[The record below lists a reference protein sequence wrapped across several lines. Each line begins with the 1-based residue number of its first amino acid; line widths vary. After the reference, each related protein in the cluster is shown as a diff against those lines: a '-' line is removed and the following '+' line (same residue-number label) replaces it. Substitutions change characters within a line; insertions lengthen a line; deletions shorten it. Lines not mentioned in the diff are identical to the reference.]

1 MMSGNIMALP
11 LIPLRGISIF
21 PNMIIHFDVGREKS
35 KAAIEAAMEN
45 QIEIFLSTQK
55 DYEIEE
61 PNFDDIFEIGTI
73 CRIKQ
78 IIKLPNKTIR
88 VLVEG
93 IDRGRLINLKEN
105 DKYLESEVEV
115 IEEPSNEEYE
125 GIEAYYNLL
134 KKSFN
139 KYINVSGNNRSNIM
153 SMFDTIENYSEL
165 CDVIASYIIIDE
177 EKRQEILQEIDCIKR
192 IEKLLVIIENQI
204 DIISLEKKLGKKL
217 KESIDKS
224 QREYYIREQIRTL
237 QEEIGEDD
245 EEKKEIIN
253 YENKI
258 KKAKLPKYVKD
269 KAEAELNKL
278 KSAAGQGSESNVI
291 RTYLDWILALPWSKS
306 TKDNFDINE
315 AEIIL
320 NKEHYGLDEVK
331 ERIIEYLAVKQYTNT
346 LKGPIICLVGP
357 PGVGKTSIA
366 KSIAHATNRKY
377 TRMSLG
383 GVRDEA
389 EIRGHRKTYVGA
401 IPGRLAYALK
411 EAKVNNPLIL
421 LDEIDKLGSDHR
433 GNVADAL
440 LEVLDSEQNNTF
452 RDHYLELDMD
462 LSKVLFITTANS
474 LDTIPGPLLD
484 RMEIIEVSGY
494 TYEEKYH
501 IAKGY
506 LIPKLLK
513 EHKLENDEFKISEA
527 AIKDIINFYTREA
540 GVRSLERVL
549 GKLIRKTL
557 TEMMKNNKKSISI
570 SANRLEKYLG
580 NKIFNYDVKDKEDRI
595 GVVKGMAWTAAGGDT
610 LPVES
615 VIMKGTGK
623 LTLTGQLGD
632 VMQESAKI
640 AFGFVRANAKK
651 YGIDEDFYKKTDIHI
666 HFPEGAIKK
675 DGPSAG
681 VTIITSIVSA
691 LTNKKVRNNV
701 AMTGEVTLTGR
712 VLAIGGLKEKSIAA
726 FRAGIDTIIIPG
738 ENEKDIDKI
747 PDVVKNKLN
756 IIVVNHVDEVLKK
769 AIIGV
774 DTIV

>member
-1 MMSGNIMALP
+1 MSENFMTLP

-35 KAAIEAAMEN
+35 KAAIEAAMDN

-61 PNFDDIFEIGTI
+61 PDFEDIFEIGTI

-78 IIKLPNKTIR
+78 IIKLPNNVIR

-93 IDRGRLINLKEN
+93 IDRGRLISINNKDE
-105 DKYLESEVEV
+105 YIESEVER

-125 GIEAYYNLL
+125 GIEAYVNLL
-134 KKSFN
+134 KKSFS
-139 KYINVSGNNRSNIM
+139 KYLNLSGNNRSSIM
-153 SMFDTIENYSEL
+153 SIFDTIKNYSEL
-165 CDVIASYIIIDE
+165 SDVVASYIIIDE
-177 EKRQEILQEIDCIKR
+177 DKRQEILQEVDCIKR

-204 DIISLEKKLGKKL
+204 DILNIEKKVGKRL

-224 QREYYIREQIRTL
+224 QREYYIREQIRAL

-245 EEKKEIIN
+245 EEKKEITN
-253 YENKI
+253 YENRI
-258 KKAKLPKYVKD
+258 KKAKLPKYVRD
-269 KAEAELNKL
+269 KAESELNRL
-278 KSAAGQGSESNVI
+278 KASAGQGSESNVI
-291 RTYLDWILALPWSKS
+291 RTYLDWILDIPWSKS
-306 TKDNFDINE
+306 TKDNFNIKE
-315 AEIIL
+315 AEEIL
-320 NKEHYGLDEVK
+320 NNEHYGLDEVK
-331 ERIIEYLAVKQYTNT
+331 ERIVEYLAVKEYTNS

-377 TRMSLG
+377 TRISLG

-474 LDTIPGPLLD
+474 LDTIPRPLLD

-513 EHKLENDEFKISEA
+513 EHKLESNEFKISEA
-527 AIKDIINFYTREA
+527 ALKDIINYYTREA

-549 GKLIRKTL
+549 GKLIRKSL

-570 SANRLEKYLG
+570 NANRLEKYLG
-580 NKIFNYDVKDKEDRI
+580 NKIYTFDVKDKEDRV

-615 VIMKGTGK
+615 VVMKGTGK

-632 VMQESAKI
+632 VMQESARI
-640 AFGFVRANAKK
+640 AFGFVRANASK
-651 YGIDEDFYKKTDIHI
+651 YGIDEDFYKTTDIHI

-691 LTNKKVRNNV
+691 LTNKKVRSNV

-726 FRAGIDTIIIPG
+726 FRAGIDTIIIPR
-738 ENEKDIDKI
+738 ENEKDINKI
-747 PDVVKNKLN
+747 PDVVRNKLN
-756 IIVVNHVDEVLKK
+756 IFAVDHVDEVLKK

>member
-1 MMSGNIMALP
+1 
-11 LIPLRGISIF
+11 
-21 PNMIIHFDVGREKS
+21 
-35 KAAIEAAMEN
+35 
-45 QIEIFLSTQK
+45 
-55 DYEIEE
+55 
-61 PNFDDIFEIGTI
+61 
-73 CRIKQ
+73 
-78 IIKLPNKTIR
+78 
-88 VLVEG
+88 
-93 IDRGRLINLKEN
+93 
-105 DKYLESEVEV
+105 
-115 IEEPSNEEYE
+115 
-125 GIEAYYNLL
+125 
-134 KKSFN
+134 
-139 KYINVSGNNRSNIM
+139 NR
-153 SMFDTIENYSEL
+153 
-165 CDVIASYIIIDE
+165 
-177 EKRQEILQEIDCIKR
+177 
-192 IEKLLVIIENQI
+192 
-204 DIISLEKKLGKKL
+204 
-217 KESIDKS
+217 
-224 QREYYIREQIRTL
+224 
-237 QEEIGEDD
+237 
-245 EEKKEIIN
+245 
-253 YENKI
+253 
-258 KKAKLPKYVKD
+258 
-269 KAEAELNKL
+269 L
-278 KSAAGQGSESNVI
+278 KSSAGQGSESNVI
-291 RTYLDWILALPWSKS
+291 RTYLDWILDIPWNKS
-306 TKDNFDINE
+306 TKDNFNIKE
-315 AEIIL
+315 AEEIL
-320 NKEHYGLDEVK
+320 NNEHYGLEEVK
-331 ERIIEYLAVKQYTNT
+331 ERIIEYLAVKEYTKS

-401 IPGRLAYALK
+401 IPGRIAYALK

-501 IAKGY
+501 IAKEY

-513 EHKLENDEFKISEA
+513 EHKLENNEFKISEA
-527 AIKDIINFYTREA
+527 AIKDIINYYTREA

-549 GKLIRKTL
+549 GKLIRKSL

-570 SANRLEKYLG
+570 NANRLEKYLG
-580 NKIFNYDVKDKEDRI
+580 NKIFTFDIKDKEDRV

-610 LPVES
+610 LPVEAVTMNGS
-615 VIMKGTGK
+615 GK
-623 LTLTGQLGD
+623 LTLIGQLGD

-651 YGIDEDFYKKTDIHI
+651 YGINEDFYKNTDIHI

-691 LTNKKVRNNV
+691 LSNKKVRSNV

-726 FRAGIDTIIIPG
+726 FRAGIDTIIIPK
-738 ENEKDIDKI
+738 ENEKDINKI
-747 PDVVKNKLN
+747 PDVVKNKLD
-756 IIVVNHVDEVLKK
+756 IITVDHVDEVLKK

>member
-1 MMSGNIMALP
+1 MSENFMTLP

-21 PNMIIHFDVGREKS
+21 PNMIMHFDVGREKS
-35 KAAIEAAMEN
+35 IAAIEAAMDN

-61 PNFDDIFEIGTI
+61 PSFDDIFEIGTI
-73 CRIKQ
+73 CKIKQ
-78 IIKLPNKTIR
+78 IIKLPNNVIR

-93 IDRGRLINLKEN
+93 IDRGRLISIKDKEE
-105 DKYLESEVEV
+105 YIESEVER
-115 IEEPSNEEYE
+115 IKEPSNEEYE
-125 GIEAYYNLL
+125 GIEAYVNLL
-134 KKSFN
+134 KKSFS
-139 KYINVSGNNRSNIM
+139 KYLNISGNNRSSIM
-153 SMFDTIENYSEL
+153 SIFGTIKNCSEL
-165 CDVIASYIIIDE
+165 ADVVASYVIVDE
-177 EKRQEILQEIDCIKR
+177 DKRQEILQEVDCIKR

-204 DIISLEKKLGKKL
+204 DILNIERKVGKRL

-224 QREYYIREQIRTL
+224 QREYYIREQIRAL

-245 EEKKEIIN
+245 EEKKEISN

-258 KKAKLPKYVKD
+258 KKAKLPKHVRE
-269 KAEAELNKL
+269 KAESELNRL
-278 KSAAGQGSESNVI
+278 KSSAGQGSESNVI
-291 RTYLDWILALPWSKS
+291 RTYLDWILDIPWNKS
-306 TKDNFDINE
+306 TKDNFNIKE
-315 AEIIL
+315 AEEIL
-320 NKEHYGLDEVK
+320 NNEHYGLEEVK
-331 ERIIEYLAVKQYTNT
+331 ERIIEYLAVKEYTKS

-401 IPGRLAYALK
+401 IPGRIAYALK

-501 IAKGY
+501 IAKEY

-513 EHKLENDEFKISEA
+513 EHKLENNEFKISEA
-527 AIKDIINFYTREA
+527 AIKDIINYYTREA

-549 GKLIRKTL
+549 GKLIRKSL

-570 SANRLEKYLG
+570 NANRLEKYLG
-580 NKIFNYDVKDKEDRI
+580 NKIFTFDIKDKEDRV

-610 LPVES
+610 LPVEAVTMNGS
-615 VIMKGTGK
+615 GK

-632 VMQESAKI
+632 VMQDLLNC
-640 AFGFVRANAKK
+640 FGFMRANAKK
-651 YGIDEDFYKKTDIHI
+651 IWYK
-666 HFPEGAIKK
+666 
-675 DGPSAG
+675 
-681 VTIITSIVSA
+681 
-691 LTNKKVRNNV
+691 
-701 AMTGEVTLTGR
+701 
-712 VLAIGGLKEKSIAA
+712 
-726 FRAGIDTIIIPG
+726 
-738 ENEKDIDKI
+738 
-747 PDVVKNKLN
+747 
-756 IIVVNHVDEVLKK
+756 
-769 AIIGV
+769 
-774 DTIV
+774 

>member
-1 MMSGNIMALP
+1 MSENFMTLP

-21 PNMIIHFDVGREKS
+21 PNMIMHFDVGREKS
-35 KAAIEAAMEN
+35 IAAIEAAMDN

-61 PNFDDIFEIGTI
+61 PSFDDIFKIGTI
-73 CRIKQ
+73 CKIKQ
-78 IIKLPNKTIR
+78 IIKLPNNVIR

-93 IDRGRLINLKEN
+93 IDRGRLISIKDKEE
-105 DKYLESEVEV
+105 YIESEVER

-125 GIEAYYNLL
+125 GIEAYVNLL
-134 KKSFN
+134 KKSFS
-139 KYINVSGNNRSNIM
+139 KYLNISGNNRSSIM
-153 SMFDTIENYSEL
+153 SIFGTIKNCSEL
-165 CDVIASYIIIDE
+165 ADVVASYVIVDE
-177 EKRQEILQEIDCIKR
+177 EKRQEILQEVDCIKR

-204 DIISLEKKLGKKL
+204 DILNIERKVGKRL

-224 QREYYIREQIRTL
+224 QREYYIREQIRAL

-245 EEKKEIIN
+245 EEKKEISN

-258 KKAKLPKYVKD
+258 KKAKLPKHVRE
-269 KAEAELNKL
+269 KAESELNRL
-278 KSAAGQGSESNVI
+278 KSSAGQGSESNVI
-291 RTYLDWILALPWSKS
+291 RTYLDWILDIPWNKS
-306 TKDNFDINE
+306 TKDNFNIKE
-315 AEIIL
+315 AEEIL
-320 NKEHYGLDEVK
+320 NNEHYGLEEVK
-331 ERIIEYLAVKQYTNT
+331 ERIIEYLAVKEYTKS

-401 IPGRLAYALK
+401 IPGRIAYALK

-501 IAKGY
+501 IAKEY

-513 EHKLENDEFKISEA
+513 EHKLENNEFKISEA
-527 AIKDIINFYTREA
+527 AIKDIINYYTREA

-549 GKLIRKTL
+549 GKLIRKSL

-570 SANRLEKYLG
+570 NANRLEKYLG
-580 NKIFNYDVKDKEDRI
+580 NKIFTFDIKDKEDRV

-610 LPVES
+610 LPVE
-615 VIMKGTGK
+615 V
-623 LTLTGQLGD
+623 
-632 VMQESAKI
+632 ESL
-640 AFGFVRANAKK
+640 
-651 YGIDEDFYKKTDIHI
+651 H
-666 HFPEGAIKK
+666 
-675 DGPSAG
+675 
-681 VTIITSIVSA
+681 
-691 LTNKKVRNNV
+691 
-701 AMTGEVTLTGR
+701 
-712 VLAIGGLKEKSIAA
+712 
-726 FRAGIDTIIIPG
+726 
-738 ENEKDIDKI
+738 
-747 PDVVKNKLN
+747 
-756 IIVVNHVDEVLKK
+756 
-769 AIIGV
+769 
-774 DTIV
+774 

>member
-1 MMSGNIMALP
+1 MSEKFVTLP

-35 KAAIEAAMEN
+35 RAAIEAAMAN
-45 QIEIFLSTQK
+45 QTEIFLSTQK

-61 PNFDDIFEIGTI
+61 PEFDDIFEVGTI
-73 CRIKQ
+73 CNIKQ
-78 IIKLPNKTIR
+78 IIKLPNDVIR

-93 IDRGRLINLKEN
+93 IDRGRLISLNIKDE
-105 DKYLESEVEV
+105 YIESEVER
-115 IEEPSNEEYE
+115 IAEPTNEEYE
-125 GIEAYYNLL
+125 GIEAYINLL
-134 KKSFN
+134 KKNFS
-139 KYINVSGNNRSNIM
+139 KYVRASGDNRSNIM
-153 SMFDTIENYSEL
+153 SIFDTIDNYSEL
-165 CDVIASYIIIDE
+165 SDVVASYVVIDE
-177 EKRQEILQEIDCIKR
+177 DKRQEILQEVDCIKR
-192 IEKLLVIIENQI
+192 IEKLLFIIEEQI
-204 DIISLEKKLGKKL
+204 EILNIEKKVGKKL
-217 KESIDKS
+217 KENIDKS
-224 QREYYIREQIRTL
+224 QREYYIREQIRAL
-237 QEEIGEDD
+237 QEEIGEND
-245 EEKKEIIN
+245 EDKKEITN

-258 KKAKLPKYVKD
+258 RKAKLPKYVRE
-269 KAEAELNKL
+269 KAESELNRL

-291 RTYLDWILALPWSKS
+291 RTYLDWILDIPWSKS
-306 TKDNFDINE
+306 TKDNFDIKE
-315 AEIIL
+315 AEGIL
-320 NKEHYGLDEVK
+320 NNEHYGLEEVK
-331 ERIIEYLAVKQYTNT
+331 ERIVEYLAVKQYTNS

-366 KSIAHATNRKY
+366 KSIAHSTNRKY
-377 TRMSLG
+377 TRISLG

-421 LDEIDKLGSDHR
+421 LDEIDKLGSDNR

-440 LEVLDSEQNNTF
+440 LEVLDSEQNNSF
-452 RDHYLELDMD
+452 RDHYLELNMD
-462 LSKVLFITTANS
+462 LSKVLFISTANS
-474 LDTIPGPLLD
+474 LDTIPAPLLD
-484 RMEIIEVSGY
+484 RMEIIELSGY

-501 IAKGY
+501 IAKEH

-513 EHKLENDEFKISEA
+513 EHKLESNQFKISES

-549 GKLIRKTL
+549 GKLIRKAL
-557 TEMMKNNKKSISI
+557 TEMMKNNKESITI
-570 SANRLEKYLG
+570 NANRIEKYLG
-580 NKIFNYDVKDKEDRI
+580 NKIFTFDTKDKEDRV
-595 GVVKGMAWTAAGGDT
+595 GVVKGMAWTSAGGDT

-615 VIMKGTGK
+615 VIMKGSGK

-651 YGIDEDFYKKTDIHI
+651 YGIPEDFYKNTDIHI

-691 LTNKKVRNNV
+691 LTNKAVRNNV

-726 FRAGIDTIIIPG
+726 FRAGIDTIIIPE
-738 ENEKDIDKI
+738 ENKKDITKI

-756 IIVVNHVDEVLKK
+756 IITVDHVDKVLNK

>member
-1 MMSGNIMALP
+1 MMSENFMTLP

-35 KAAIEAAMEN
+35 RAAIEVAMEN
-45 QIEIFLSTQK
+45 ETEIFLATQK

-61 PNFDDIFEIGTI
+61 PGLDDIFEIGTI

-78 IIKLPNKTIR
+78 IIKLPNDVIR

-93 IDRGRLINLKEN
+93 IDRGRLISVNIK
-105 DKYLESEVEV
+105 DDYIESEVEK
-115 IEEPSNEEYE
+115 IEEASNEEYE
-125 GIEAYYNLL
+125 GIEAYVSLL
-134 KKSFN
+134 KKSFS
-139 KYINVSGNNRSNIM
+139 KYLKVSGNNRNNVM
-153 SMFDTIENYSEL
+153 SIFDTIKNYSEL
-165 CDVIASYIIIDE
+165 CDVVASYIIVDE
-177 EKRQEILQEIDCIKR
+177 EKRQEILQEIDCVKR
-192 IEKLLVIIENQI
+192 IEKLLIIIEKEI
-204 DIISLEKKLGKKL
+204 DILNIEKKVGKKL

-224 QREYYIREQIRTL
+224 QREYYIREQIKAL

-245 EEKKEIIN
+245 EEKKEISN
-253 YENKI
+253 YENRI
-258 KKAKLPKYVKD
+258 KKAKLPKYVRE
-269 KAEAELNKL
+269 KAESELNRLKL
-278 KSAAGQGSESNVI
+278 SDGQGSESNVI
-291 RTYLDWILALPWSKS
+291 RTYLDWILDIPWSKS
-306 TKDNFDINE
+306 TKDNFNIKE
-315 AEIIL
+315 AEEIL
-320 NKEHYGLDEVK
+320 NNEHYGLEEVK
-331 ERIIEYLAVKQYTNT
+331 ERIVEYLAVKQYTNS
-346 LKGPIICLVGP
+346 LKGPILCLVGP

-401 IPGRLAYALK
+401 IPGRIAYALK

-433 GNVADAL
+433 GNIADAL
-440 LEVLDSEQNNTF
+440 LEVLDSEQNNAF

-474 LDTIPGPLLD
+474 LDTIPAPLLD

-513 EHKLENDEFKISEA
+513 EHKLESNQFKISEA

-540 GVRSLERVL
+540 GVRGLERVL
-549 GKLIRKTL
+549 GKLIRKAI

-570 SANRLEKYLG
+570 NANRLEKYLG
-580 NKIFNYDVKDKEDRI
+580 NKIYTFDVKDKEDRV

-640 AFGFVRANAKK
+640 AYGFVRANASK
-651 YGIDEDFYKKTDIHI
+651 YGIDEEFYKNTDIHI

-691 LTNKKVRNNV
+691 LTNKKVRSNI

-726 FRAGIDTIIIPG
+726 FRAGIDTIIIPR
-738 ENEKDIDKI
+738 ENEKDINKI

-756 IIVVNHVDEVLKK
+756 IITVDHVDEVLKK

>member
-1 MMSGNIMALP
+1 MSENFMTLP

-21 PNMIIHFDVGREKS
+21 PNMIMHFDVGREKS
-35 KAAIEAAMEN
+35 IAAIEAAMDN

-61 PNFDDIFEIGTI
+61 PSFDDIFEIGTI
-73 CRIKQ
+73 CKIKQ
-78 IIKLPNKTIR
+78 IIKLPNNVIR

-93 IDRGRLINLKEN
+93 IDRGRLISIKDKEE
-105 DKYLESEVEV
+105 YIESEVER
-115 IEEPSNEEYE
+115 IKEPSNEEYE
-125 GIEAYYNLL
+125 GIEAYVNLL
-134 KKSFN
+134 KKSFS
-139 KYINVSGNNRSNIM
+139 KYLNISGNNRSSIM
-153 SMFDTIENYSEL
+153 SIFGTIKNCSEL
-165 CDVIASYIIIDE
+165 ADVVASYVIVDE
-177 EKRQEILQEIDCIKR
+177 DKRQEILQEVDCIKR

-204 DIISLEKKLGKKL
+204 DILNIERKVGKRL

-224 QREYYIREQIRTL
+224 QREYYIREQIRAL

-245 EEKKEIIN
+245 EEKKEISN

-258 KKAKLPKYVKD
+258 KKAKLPKHVRE
-269 KAEAELNKL
+269 KAESELNRL
-278 KSAAGQGSESNVI
+278 KSSAGQSSESNVI
-291 RTYLDWILALPWSKS
+291 RTYLDWILDIPWNKS
-306 TKDNFDINE
+306 TKDNFNIKE
-315 AEIIL
+315 AEEIL
-320 NKEHYGLDEVK
+320 NNEHYGLEEVK
-331 ERIIEYLAVKQYTNT
+331 ERIIEYLAVKEYTKS

-401 IPGRLAYALK
+401 IPGRIAYALK

-501 IAKGY
+501 IAKEY

-513 EHKLENDEFKISEA
+513 EHKLENNEFKISEA
-527 AIKDIINFYTREA
+527 AIKDIINYYTREA

-549 GKLIRKTL
+549 GKLIRKSL

-570 SANRLEKYLG
+570 NANRLEKYLG
-580 NKIFNYDVKDKEDRI
+580 NKIFTFDIKDKEDRV

-610 LPVES
+610 LPVEAVTMNGS
-615 VIMKGTGK
+615 GK

-651 YGIDEDFYKKTDIHI
+651 YGINEDFYKNTDIHI

-691 LTNKKVRNNV
+691 LSNKKVRSNV

-726 FRAGIDTIIIPG
+726 FRAGIDTIIIPK
-738 ENEKDIDKI
+738 ENEKDINKI
-747 PDVVKNKLN
+747 PDVVKNKLD
-756 IIVVNHVDEVLKK
+756 IITVDHVDEVLKK

>member
-1 MMSGNIMALP
+1 MSENFMTLP

-21 PNMIIHFDVGREKS
+21 PNMIMHFDVGREKS
-35 KAAIEAAMEN
+35 IAAIEAAMDN

-61 PNFDDIFEIGTI
+61 PSFDDIFKIGTI
-73 CRIKQ
+73 CKIKQ
-78 IIKLPNKTIR
+78 IIKLPNNVIR

-93 IDRGRLINLKEN
+93 IDRGRLISIKDKEE
-105 DKYLESEVEV
+105 YIESEVER

-125 GIEAYYNLL
+125 GIEAYVNLL
-134 KKSFN
+134 KKSFS
-139 KYINVSGNNRSNIM
+139 KYLNISGNNRSSIM
-153 SMFDTIENYSEL
+153 SIFGTIKNCSEL
-165 CDVIASYIIIDE
+165 ADVVASYVIVDE
-177 EKRQEILQEIDCIKR
+177 EKRQEILQEVDCIKR

-204 DIISLEKKLGKKL
+204 DILNIERKVGKRL

-224 QREYYIREQIRTL
+224 QREYYIREQIRAL

-245 EEKKEIIN
+245 EEKKEISN

-258 KKAKLPKYVKD
+258 KKAKLPKHVRE
-269 KAEAELNKL
+269 KAESELNRL
-278 KSAAGQGSESNVI
+278 KSSAGQGSESNVI
-291 RTYLDWILALPWSKS
+291 RTYLDWILDIPWNKS
-306 TKDNFDINE
+306 TKDNFNIKE
-315 AEIIL
+315 AEEIL
-320 NKEHYGLDEVK
+320 NNEHYGLEEVK
-331 ERIIEYLAVKQYTNT
+331 ERIIEYLAVKEYTKS

-401 IPGRLAYALK
+401 IPGRIAYALK

-501 IAKGY
+501 IAKEY

-513 EHKLENDEFKISEA
+513 EHKLENNEFKISEA
-527 AIKDIINFYTREA
+527 AIKDIINYYTREA

-549 GKLIRKTL
+549 GKLIRKSL

-570 SANRLEKYLG
+570 NANRLEKYLG
-580 NKIFNYDVKDKEDRI
+580 NKIFTFDIKDKEDRV

-610 LPVES
+610 LPVEAVTMNGS
-615 VIMKGTGK
+615 GK

-651 YGIDEDFYKKTDIHI
+651 YGINEEFYKNTDIHI

-691 LTNKKVRNNV
+691 LSNKKVRSNV

-726 FRAGIDTIIIPG
+726 FRAGIDTIIIPK
-738 ENEKDIDKI
+738 ENEKDINKI
-747 PDVVKNKLN
+747 PDVVKNKLD
-756 IIVVNHVDEVLKK
+756 IITVDHVDEVLKK

>member
-1 MMSGNIMALP
+1 MSEQLITLP

-35 KAAIEAAMEN
+35 KAAIEAAIEN
-45 QIEIFLSTQK
+45 QTDIFLATQK
-55 DYEIEE
+55 DYELEE
-61 PNFDDIFEIGTI
+61 PSIGDIYNIGTI
-73 CRIKQ
+73 CKIKQ
-78 IIKLPNKTIR
+78 IIKLPNDIIR

-93 IDRGRLINLKEN
+93 TDRGEIKGLDTEKQ
-105 DKYLESEVEV
+105 YLQVCVER
-115 IEEPSNEEYE
+115 IEEPSNDEYE
-125 GIEAYYNLL
+125 DIEAYIKTL

-139 KYINVSGNNRSNIM
+139 NYMKASGNIKNNVISI
-153 SMFDTIENYSEL
+153 FDSIKNYSEL
-165 CDVIASYIIIDE
+165 IDVVASYVIFDE
-177 EKRQEILQEIDCIKR
+177 DKKQDILQEIDCIKR
-192 IEKLLVIIENQI
+192 IEKLLVIIENEI
-204 DIISLEKKLGKKL
+204 EILNVEKKIGKKL
-217 KESIDKS
+217 RESVDKS
-224 QREYYIREQIRTL
+224 QKEYYIREQIRVL

-245 EEKKEIIN
+245 DDKKEISK
-253 YENKI
+253 YEERI
-258 KKAKLPKYVKD
+258 KKAKLPKHVKEKVESELSRL
-269 KAEAELNKL
+269 KAT
-278 KSAAGQGSESNVI
+278 SGQGSESNVI
-291 RTYLDWILALPWSKS
+291 RTYLDWILDIPWNKS
-306 TKDNFDINE
+306 TKDNFDIKE
-315 AEIIL
+315 AEKIL
-320 NKEHYGLDEVK
+320 DNDHYGLEEVK
-331 ERIIEYLAVKQYTNT
+331 ERIVEYLAVKQYTNS
-346 LKGPIICLVGP
+346 LKGPIVCLVGP

-366 KSIAHATNRKY
+366 KSIANATNRKFA
-377 TRMSLG
+377 RMSLG

-401 IPGRLAYALK
+401 IPGRLAYVLK

-433 GNVADAL
+433 GNVSDAL

-474 LDTIPGPLLD
+474 LDTIPAPLLD

-494 TYEEKYH
+494 TYEEKYY
-501 IAKGY
+501 IAKDY
-506 LIPKLLK
+506 LVPKLLK
-513 EHKLENDEFKISEA
+513 EHKLTSEQFKVSES
-527 AIKDIINFYTREA
+527 AIKEIINCYTREA

-557 TEMMKNNKKSISI
+557 TEMIKNNKKTISI
-570 SANRLEKYLG
+570 SANRIEKYLG
-580 NKIFNYDVKDKEDRI
+580 SKIYTFDIKEKEDRV

-623 LTLTGQLGD
+623 LILTGQLGD

-640 AFGFVRANAKK
+640 AFGFVRANSVK
-651 YGIDEDFYKKTDIHI
+651 YGIDEEFYKNTDIHI
-666 HFPEGAIKK
+666 HFPEGSIKK

-691 LTNKKVRNNV
+691 LTNKKVRSNV

-726 FRAGIDTIIIPG
+726 FRAGIDTIIIPK
-738 ENEKDIDKI
+738 ENEKDLIKI
-747 PDVVKNKLN
+747 PVTIKNKLN
-756 IIVVNHVDEVLKK
+756 IIAVDHVNDVLNK

-774 DTIV
+774 DTID

>member
-1 MMSGNIMALP
+1 M
-11 LIPLRGISIF
+11 SIF
-21 PNMIIHFDVGREKS
+21 
-35 KAAIEAAMEN
+35 
-45 QIEIFLSTQK
+45 
-55 DYEIEE
+55 
-61 PNFDDIFEIGTI
+61 GTI
-73 CRIKQ
+73 KNC
-78 IIKLPNKTIR
+78 
-88 VLVEG
+88 
-93 IDRGRLINLKEN
+93 
-105 DKYLESEVEV
+105 
-115 IEEPSNEEYE
+115 
-125 GIEAYYNLL
+125 
-134 KKSFN
+134 
-139 KYINVSGNNRSNIM
+139 
-153 SMFDTIENYSEL
+153 SEL
-165 CDVIASYIIIDE
+165 ADVVASYVIVDE
-177 EKRQEILQEIDCIKR
+177 DKRQEILQEVDCIKR

-204 DIISLEKKLGKKL
+204 DILNIERKVGKRL

-224 QREYYIREQIRTL
+224 QREYYIREQIRAL

-245 EEKKEIIN
+245 EEKKEISN

-258 KKAKLPKYVKD
+258 KKAKLPKHVRE
-269 KAEAELNKL
+269 KAESELNRL
-278 KSAAGQGSESNVI
+278 KSSAGQGSESNVI
-291 RTYLDWILALPWSKS
+291 RTYLDWILDIPWNKS
-306 TKDNFDINE
+306 TKDNFNIKE
-315 AEIIL
+315 AEEIL
-320 NKEHYGLDEVK
+320 NNEHYGLEEVK
-331 ERIIEYLAVKQYTNT
+331 ERIIEYLAVKEYTKS

-401 IPGRLAYALK
+401 IPGRIAYALK

-501 IAKGY
+501 IAKEY

-513 EHKLENDEFKISEA
+513 EHKLENNEFKISEA
-527 AIKDIINFYTREA
+527 AIKDIINYYTREA

-549 GKLIRKTL
+549 GKLIRKSL

-570 SANRLEKYLG
+570 NANRLEKYLG
-580 NKIFNYDVKDKEDRI
+580 NKIFTFDIKDKEDRV

-610 LPVES
+610 LPVEAVTMNGS
-615 VIMKGTGK
+615 GK

-651 YGIDEDFYKKTDIHI
+651 YGINEDFYKNTDIHI

-691 LTNKKVRNNV
+691 LSNKKVRSNV

-726 FRAGIDTIIIPG
+726 FRAGIDTIIIPK
-738 ENEKDIDKI
+738 ENEKDINKI
-747 PDVVKNKLN
+747 PDVVKNKLD
-756 IIVVNHVDEVLKK
+756 IITVDHVDEVLKK

>member
-1 MMSGNIMALP
+1 MSENFMTLP

-21 PNMIIHFDVGREKS
+21 PNMIMHFDVGREKS
-35 KAAIEAAMEN
+35 IAAIEAAMDN

-61 PNFDDIFEIGTI
+61 PSFDDIFEIGTI
-73 CRIKQ
+73 CKIKQ
-78 IIKLPNKTIR
+78 IIKLPNNVIR

-93 IDRGRLINLKEN
+93 IDRGRLISIKDKEE
-105 DKYLESEVEV
+105 YIESEVER
-115 IEEPSNEEYE
+115 IKEPSNEEYE
-125 GIEAYYNLL
+125 GIEAYVNLL
-134 KKSFN
+134 KKSFS
-139 KYINVSGNNRSNIM
+139 KYLNISGNNRSSIM
-153 SMFDTIENYSEL
+153 SIFGTIKNCSEL
-165 CDVIASYIIIDE
+165 ADVVASYVIVDE
-177 EKRQEILQEIDCIKR
+177 DKRQEILQEVDCIKR

-204 DIISLEKKLGKKL
+204 DILNIERKVGKRL

-224 QREYYIREQIRTL
+224 QREYYIREQIRAL

-245 EEKKEIIN
+245 EEKKEISN

-258 KKAKLPKYVKD
+258 KKAKLPKHVRE
-269 KAEAELNKL
+269 KAESELNRL
-278 KSAAGQGSESNVI
+278 KSSAGQGSESNVI
-291 RTYLDWILALPWSKS
+291 RTYLDWILDIPWNKS
-306 TKDNFDINE
+306 TKDNFNIKE
-315 AEIIL
+315 AEEIL
-320 NKEHYGLDEVK
+320 NNEHYGLEEVK
-331 ERIIEYLAVKQYTNT
+331 ERIIEYLAVKEYTKS

-401 IPGRLAYALK
+401 IPGRIAYALK

-501 IAKGY
+501 IAKEY

-513 EHKLENDEFKISEA
+513 EHKLENNEFKISEA
-527 AIKDIINFYTREA
+527 AIKDIINYYTREA

-549 GKLIRKTL
+549 GKLIRKSL

-570 SANRLEKYLG
+570 NANRLEKYLG
-580 NKIFNYDVKDKEDRI
+580 NKIFTFDIKDKEDRV

-610 LPVES
+610 LPVEAVTMNGS
-615 VIMKGTGK
+615 GK

-651 YGIDEDFYKKTDIHI
+651 YGINEDFYKNTDIHI
-666 HFPEGAIKK
+666 NFPEGAIKK

-691 LTNKKVRNNV
+691 LSNKKVRSNV

-726 FRAGIDTIIIPG
+726 FRAGIDTIIIPK
-738 ENEKDIDKI
+738 ENEKDINKI
-747 PDVVKNKLN
+747 PDVVKNKLD
-756 IIVVNHVDEVLKK
+756 IITVDHVDEVLKK